1 MKLKNVGIIGVGSYK
16 PEKILTNS
24 DLEKMVETSNEWIVS
39 RTGIEERRIA
49 EDSQATSDLAY
60 EAAKKALENAK
71 VSPEEIDLIIVAT
84 MTPDYF
90 TPATAAIVQ
99 DKLGATKAAAFDL
112 SSACSGQVY
121 ALVVAQNFI
130 ATGAYKKVL
139 VIGAE
144 TLS

>member
-16 PEKILTNS
+16 PEKILTIS

-139 VIGAE
+139 VII
-144 TLS
+144 

>member
-99 DKLGATKAAAFDL
+99 DKLGATKAAAFHL

-121 ALVVAQNFI
+121 VLVVAQNSRFCI
-130 ATGAYKKVL
+130 
-139 VIGAE
+139 
-144 TLS
+144 S